1 MNDEVTNLR
10 TSSGQNDAERRALA
24 GMSIYLHLPAVRGDD
39 GADKAEAESEPGLA
53 ADVTA
58 IKAIPDVIDVL
69 GRDAGPG
76 VCDGDCDRAKAR
88 SYGTRSVHVR
98 ARPCVDR
105 DAAT

>member
-1 MNDEVTNLR
+1 
-10 TSSGQNDAERRALA
+10 
-24 GMSIYLHLPAVRGDD
+24 MSIYLYLPAVSGDD

-58 IKAIPDVIDVL
+58 IKAIPDVIDVV

-88 SYGTRSVHVR
+88 SYVR

-105 DAAT
+105 DAATWGRVLHGVVDQIGKHLPEARA